1 MGKRGMAE
9 LDVVEKVVIE
19 QPKAV
24 EMYSFDPVRLRD
36 LDKSDD
42 VNNDKS
48 ETNKAES
55 LRNKFSEKKIQK
67 VMHEEKPSKPE

>member
-1 MGKRGMAE
+1 MRKKESTLLGKRGMAE

-36 LDKSDD
+36 LD
-42 VNNDKS
+42 VNNKDKS
-48 ETNKAES
+48 EETNKADS

-67 VMHEEKPSKPE
+67 VMHE

>member
-1 MGKRGMAE
+1 MRKKESTLLGKRGMAE

-36 LDKSDD
+36 LD
-42 VNNDKS
+42 VNNKDKS
-48 ETNKAES
+48 EETNKAES

-67 VMHEEKPSKPE
+67 VMHE